1 MERDELLSQY
11 FNTDV
16 SGNDTEGIKK
26 HYVRCIPQLITKN
39 KALEF
44 EYVMDILIPEWRKDK
59 ELMQGGAEGPFT
71 IEKVDYDNTM
81 CICTQK
87 ISDICYLSHPLL
99 KKSVQVGNHCVGKI
113 SEELE
118 NEAAKMQRLK
128 KKQELDARIKKWNSY
143 QNKLMSYHRAR
154 EERLDRERD
163 EIVSRVERE
172 HDIYLLSQIFRTCN
186 ICKCY
191 NILNNEPSWKV
202 NCYKC
207 YKKK

>member
-16 SGNDTEGIKK
+16 SGNDTEGIKE
-26 HYVRCIPQLITKN
+26 HYVRTNPRLITNN
-39 KALEF
+39 KASEF
-44 EYVMDILIPEWRKDK
+44 EYIMDMLIPEWRKDK
-59 ELMQGGAEGPFT
+59 KLMEEGLKGSFI
-71 IEKVDYDNTM
+71 IEKVDYADTI
-81 CICTQK
+81 CICTQE
-87 ISDICYLSHPLL
+87 IQHICYLRHPLL

-118 NEAAKMQRLK
+118 KEAAKMQRLK

-163 EIVSRVERE
+163 EIVSRVERQ
-172 HDIYLLSQIFRTCN
+172 HDIYLLSQICF
-186 ICKCY
+186 
-191 NILNNEPSWKV
+191 
-202 NCYKC
+202 
-207 YKKK
+207 